1 MVYDFLLFAELNIA
15 IINNYYNSNYF
26 SNILRPII
34 SPYSVPAASGGGN
47 EGYRSDLKRQKNC
60 KKNVVTIY
68 NTLCYDILHK
78 G

>member
-34 SPYSVPAASGGGN
+34 SPYSVPAASGAAGM
-47 EGYRSDLKRQKNC
+47 R
-60 KKNVVTIY
+60 VTEV
-68 NTLCYDILHK
+68 
-78 G
+78 